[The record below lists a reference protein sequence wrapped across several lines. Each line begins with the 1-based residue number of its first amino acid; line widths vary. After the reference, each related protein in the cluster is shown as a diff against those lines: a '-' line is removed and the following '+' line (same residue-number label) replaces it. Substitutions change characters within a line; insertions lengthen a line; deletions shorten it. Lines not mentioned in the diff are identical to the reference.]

1 MLWHDFRYGWRM
13 LRQSPT
19 FAALTILTLAVG
31 IAANTTVF
39 SWIHAVVGRQNAIRE
54 ILAVNP
60 LVLW

>member
-1 MLWHDFRYGWRM
+1 M